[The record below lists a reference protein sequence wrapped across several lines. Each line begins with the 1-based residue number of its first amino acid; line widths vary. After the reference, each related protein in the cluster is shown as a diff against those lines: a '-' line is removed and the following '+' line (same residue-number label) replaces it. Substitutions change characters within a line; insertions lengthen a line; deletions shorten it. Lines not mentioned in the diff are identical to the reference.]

1 MVLKLHGVTTQGSPS
16 GLVATVLN
24 EKQVPFEFIPVNTG
38 CGEHK
43 TPEYRACNPF
53 CQAPYID
60 DDGFILYESRAICRY
75 ISMKYGDQGPSLLP
89 PVDDVRANALFEQAA
104 AVEAVTFTQ
113 PVAGAINEI
122 FYKRCAPWIDTR
134 HGKYDEYIAT
144 LSAKLDVYD
153 EILGKQKYLL
163 GDEIS
168 LVDLL
173 HLSGGAALGLIGSG
187 IMSQKLN
194 VARWFNDLS
203 SRESWRVLKDG
214 IVGSA

>member
-43 TPEYRACNPF
+43 TAEYRACNPF

-75 ISMKYGDQGPSLLP
+75 ISMKILTKDRLRGLTPDM
-89 PVDDVRANALFEQAA
+89 A
-104 AVEAVTFTQ
+104 
-113 PVAGAINEI
+113 
-122 FYKRCAPWIDTR
+122 
-134 HGKYDEYIAT
+134 KYDEYIAT

-153 EILGKQKYLL
+153 ESLEAE
-163 GDEIS
+163 EIS

-173 HLSGGAALGLIGSG
+173 HLSGGAALGLIGSD
-187 IMSQKLN
+187 IMGQKPN

-214 IVGSA
+214 IKGPHEQRQ